1 MMKGIAFLELK
12 DSTSMFTFLRAA
24 MLLGLVK
31 HMSTMFSKLFYRGF
45 CSCKR
50 KIAMTIVAASHLR
63 WCTMMSSNK
72 AQDGY
77 S

>member
-50 KIAMTIVAASHLR
+50 KIAM
-63 WCTMMSSNK
+63 K
-72 AQDGY
+72 
-77 S
+77 